1 MHYPEHFDVIVVAI
15 QCEVCYRILRRE
27 LINNNKKDHHRLS
40 YKQNYSSAISYNIK
54 PTQRPNEEEI
64 RTPARIS
71 LGYNHF
77 PSLFL
82 TFKHRT
88 VQTLR
93 SQDRDLGR
101 PLRRLRDPQRK
112 DAMVQVRRDVLR
124 VDRAREPDGTGERR
138 TAGADEVVA
147 SRDLLV
153 GLGWFVGDGVRVCAC
168 S

>member
-1 MHYPEHFDVIVVAI
+1 MLQDFTTRANQQQQKRPSSTIV
-15 QCEVCYRILRRE
+15 QTEPSLRF
-27 LINNNKKDHHRLS
+27 L
-40 YKQNYSSAISYNIK
+40 YNIK

-71 LGYNHF
+71 LGYNHLAS
-77 PSLFL
+77 PSAV
-82 TFKHRT
+82 KHCT
-88 VQTLR
+88 LQTLR

-112 DAMVQVRRDVLR
+112 DTMVQVRRDVLR
-124 VDRAREPDGTGERR
+124 VDRAREPDGTRERR

-153 GLGWFVGDGVRVCAC
+153 SISGFVGDGVRVCAC
-168 S
+168 A